1 MRLILY
7 ARKSSEGE
15 DRQVQSLDDQTRLLR
30 AHAIKHG
37 LLVVEEMAES
47 KSAKDPY
54 RRPLF
59 EGMLQQIEQGKADGI
74 LCWHLNRLFRNLV
87 DSGRVGHLL
96 QQGRIQAIET
106 PERAY
111 RPEDNV
117 LLFSVESGMA
127 NQFIRELSKGV
138 RRGMA
143 SKVEKGWAPQLAP
156 QGYLNDLYEHTIVAD
171 PERFAL
177 LRQAW
182 DLMLTGT
189 VTVPQ
194 MLARLNGEWGFRT
207 RQDRHR
213 GGTPLSLPSAYR
225 MLHSVFYAGRFLR
238 EGALYEG
245 QHPAM
250 VTMEEWERVQ
260 TILAREG
267 GARYRKH
274 AHAYTGMIRCGRC
287 GSRITAEVSKGQS
300 GKGHYVYY
308 HCTNRH
314 GVCDKKGVTEK
325 ELERQIVSSL
335 EGVRLNPQVEELLAD
350 VIGRWQAE
358 PGREA
363 EKRYAQLHRTLEAAR
378 SQQRELIGLR
388 LKKLIDDELL
398 QAEQE
403 RLTGEILGLER
414 EVGRLGT
421 AMTRQVESAVRSIH
435 FAAHARARFEAGAP
449 QTRRQIF
456 QTLGVSFVLA
466 GRDLR
471 IERHPLLEFLGEH
484 REALNALPVTEKS
497 ATEKARERGTD
508 SARFEPVKNGSGST
522 KKTPFLA
529 SVSFGGA
536 DRTLT
541 ELCRQIIGVAG
552 PLPEPF
558 PSFV

>member
-30 AHAIKHG
+30 AHAQNHG
-37 LLVVEEMAES
+37 LLVVEELAES

-59 EGMLQQIEQGKADGI
+59 EQMLQQIEQGQADGI

-96 QQGRIQAIET
+96 QQGRIRTIET

-127 NQFIRELSKGV
+127 NQYIRELSQGV

-156 QGYLNDLYEHTIVAD
+156 PGYVNDLHLHTILPD
-171 PERFAL
+171 PERFDL

-182 DLMLTGT
+182 KLMATGT

-194 MLARLNGEWGFRT
+194 MLRQLNGEWGFRT
-207 RQDRHR
+207 RQERHR
-213 GGTPLSLPSAYR
+213 GGTPLSRAAAYR
-225 MLHSVFYAGRFLR
+225 MLHNVFYAGRFLR
-238 EGALYEG
+238 EGVIYEG
-245 QHPAM
+245 QHPAI
-250 VTMEEWERVQ
+250 VTMDEWEQVQ
-260 TILAREG
+260 AVLEREG

-274 AHAYTGMIRCGRC
+274 THAYAGLIRCGRC

-314 GVCDKKGVTEK
+314 GNCDKKGVSEK
-325 ELERQIVSSL
+325 ELERQFVVSL
-335 EGVRLNPQVEELLAD
+335 EGVRLNPHVEELLAE
-350 VIGRWQAE
+350 VIERWQEE

-363 EKRYAQLHRTLEAAR
+363 EARYAQLHRSLEAAR
-378 SQQRELIGLR
+378 SQQRELVGLR
-388 LKKLIDDELL
+388 LKKLIDDALL
-398 QAEQE
+398 VSEQE
-403 RLTGEILGLER
+403 RLSGEICDLER
-414 EVGRLGT
+414 ETGRLGT

-435 FAAHARARFEAGAP
+435 FAAHARAQFEAGDM
-449 QTRRQIF
+449 QTRRKIVQA
-456 QTLGVSFVLA
+456 LGVGFTLTGKNLWV
-466 GRDLR
+466 
-471 IERHPLLEFLGEH
+471 ERHPLLEFLGEH
-484 REALNALPVTEKS
+484 QEALNTLPTTEKP
-497 ATEKARERGTD
+497 AGEKGVD
-508 SARFEPVKNGSGST
+508 SARFEPRKVGSGST
-522 KKTPFLA
+522 KKTPFSA

-536 DRTLT
+536 GRTLT
-541 ELCRQIIGVAG
+541 ELYQEVLAVARV
-552 PLPEPF
+552 LPETF
-558 PSFV
+558 PILP

>member
-15 DRQVQSLDDQTRLLR
+15 DRQVQSLDDQTRLLK
-30 AHAIKHG
+30 AHAQKHG
-37 LLVVEEMAES
+37 LLIVEELAEA

-59 EGMLQQIEQGKADGI
+59 EQMLQQIERGEADGI

-96 QQGRIQAIET
+96 QQGQIRTIET

-127 NQFIRELSKGV
+127 NQYIRELSQGV

-156 QGYLNDLYEHTIVAD
+156 PGYVNDLHVHTIVPD
-171 PERFAL
+171 PERFDIL
-177 LRQAW
+177 QQAW
-182 DLMLTGT
+182 KLMQTGT

-194 MLARLNGEWGFRT
+194 MLTRLNGEWGFRT
-207 RQDRHR
+207 RQERRR
-213 GGTPLSLPSAYR
+213 GGTPLSRAAAYR
-225 MLHSVFYAGRFLR
+225 MLHSMFYAGRFVR
-238 EGALYEG
+238 EGVVYEG

-260 TILAREG
+260 AVLEREG

-274 AHAYTGMIRCGRC
+274 AHAYAGLLRCGRC
-287 GSRITAEVSKGQS
+287 GSQITAEVSKGQS

-314 GVCDKKGVTEK
+314 GTCDKKGVTEK
-325 ELERQIVSSL
+325 ELERQFVISL
-335 EGVRLNPQVEELLAD
+335 EGVRLNPDVEELLAD
-350 VIGRWQAE
+350 VIERWQEE

-363 EKRYAQLHRTLEAAR
+363 EARYAQLHRSLEAAR
-378 SQQRELIGLR
+378 SQQRELLGLR
-388 LKKLIDDELL
+388 LKKLIDDALL
-398 QAEQE
+398 MSEQE

-414 EVGRLGT
+414 ETNRLGT
-421 AMTRQVESAVRSIH
+421 AMTRQVESAVRSIR
-435 FAAHARARFEAGAP
+435 FAAHARAKFEAGDMR
-449 QTRRQIF
+449 TRRQIV
-456 QTLGVSFVLA
+456 QALGVGFTLTGKS
-466 GRDLR
+466 LR
-471 IERHPLLEFLGEH
+471 VERHPLLEFLGEH
-484 REALNALPVTEKS
+484 RDALNALS
-497 ATEKARERGTD
+497 AVREPNLLGKTD
-508 SARFEPVKNGSGST
+508 PGRFEPLKTGSEST
-522 KKTPFLA
+522 KKTPFSA

-541 ELCRQIIGVAG
+541 EICKLFLVCACD
-552 PLPEPF
+552 LPDLF
-558 PSFV
+558 PTIF

>member
-30 AHAIKHG
+30 AHAQKHR
-37 LLVVEEMAES
+37 LLVVNELAEA

-59 EGMLQQIEQGKADGI
+59 EQMLQQIEQGQADGI

-96 QQGRIQAIET
+96 QQGRIQTIET

-127 NQFIRELSKGV
+127 NQYIRELSKGV

-156 QGYLNDLYEHTIVAD
+156 QGYLNDLYGHTIVAD
-171 PERFAL
+171 PDRFAL

-182 DLMLTGT
+182 ELMLTGT

-194 MLARLNGEWGFRT
+194 MLDRLNGEWGFRT
-207 RQDRHR
+207 RQERRR
-213 GGTPLSLPSAYR
+213 GGTPLTRASAYR
-225 MLHSVFYAGRFLR
+225 MLHSLFYAGRFVR
-238 EGALYEG
+238 EGVIYEG

-260 TILAREG
+260 VLLEREG
-267 GARYRKH
+267 AARYRKH
-274 AHAYTGMIRCGRC
+274 EHAYTGMMRCGRC
-287 GSRITAEVSKGQS
+287 GCRITAEVSKGQS
-300 GKGHYVYY
+300 GKGHYLYY
-308 HCTNRH
+308 HCTNRL
-314 GVCDKKGVTEK
+314 GVCDKKGVREK
-325 ELERQIVSSL
+325 ELERQIVASL
-335 EGVRLNPQVEELLAD
+335 EGVRISPRIEELLAE
-350 VIGRWQAE
+350 VIERWQEE
-358 PGREA
+358 PGQEA
-363 EKRYAQLHRTLEAAR
+363 EVRYAQLHRSLEAAR

-388 LKKLIDDELL
+388 LKKLIDDDLL
-398 QAEQE
+398 QSEQE

-414 EVGRLGT
+414 EVDRLGT

-435 FAAHARARFEAGAP
+435 FAAHAKARFEAGDARV
-449 QTRRQIF
+449 RRQIV
-456 QTLGVSFVLA
+456 QALGVGFTLM
-466 GRDLR
+466 GKHLR

-484 REALNALPVTEKS
+484 REALNALSLAEGAS
-497 ATEKARERGTD
+497 LARQAEPG
-508 SARFEPVKNGSGST
+508 RFEPQKTGSGST
-522 KKTPFLA
+522 KQTPFSA

-536 DRTLT
+536 EEALT
-541 ELCRQIIGVAG
+541 ELCQLLLGIAKLLTDSF
-552 PLPEPF
+552 PALP
-558 PSFV
+558 

>member
-15 DRQVQSLDDQTRLLR
+15 DRQVQSLDDQNRLLR
-30 AHAIKHG
+30 AHAQKHG
-37 LLVVEEMAES
+37 LLVVDELAEA

-59 EGMLQQIEQGKADGI
+59 EQMLQQIEQGQADGI

-96 QQGRIQAIET
+96 QQGRIRTIET

-127 NQFIRELSKGV
+127 NQYIRELSQGV

-156 QGYLNDLYEHTIVAD
+156 PGYLNDLYGHTILAD
-171 PERFAL
+171 PDRFAL

-207 RQDRHR
+207 RQARHR
-213 GGTPLSLPSAYR
+213 GGAPLLLPSAYR

-238 EGALYEG
+238 EGVIYEG

-250 VTMEEWERVQ
+250 VTMDEWERVQ

-267 GARYRKH
+267 AARYRKH
-274 AHAYTGMIRCGRC
+274 VHAYAGMIRCGRC
-287 GSRITAEVSKGQS
+287 GCRITAEVSKGQS

-308 HCTNRH
+308 HCTNRR
-314 GVCDKKGVTEK
+314 GVCDKKGVTEG
-325 ELERQIVSSL
+325 EMERQIMASL

-350 VIGRWQAE
+350 VIERWQQE
-358 PGREA
+358 PSREA
-363 EKRYAQLHRTLEAAR
+363 EARYAQLHRSLEAAR
-378 SQQRELIGLR
+378 SQQRELVGLR
-388 LKKLIDDELL
+388 LKKLIDDVLL
-398 QAEQE
+398 QSEQE

-414 EVGRLGT
+414 EAGRLGT

-435 FAAHARARFEAGAP
+435 FAAHARARFTAGDV
-449 QTRRQIF
+449 QTRRLIVQA
-456 QTLGVSFVLA
+456 LGVGFTLT
-466 GRDLR
+466 GKNLC

-484 REALNALPVTEKS
+484 QAALNALSVSEGPAE
-497 ATEKARERGTD
+497 GTRSD
-508 SARFEPVKNGSGST
+508 SARYEPGKTRSGSAI
-522 KKTPFLA
+522 KTAFLP

-536 DRTLT
+536 DGGLT
-541 ELCRQIIGVAG
+541 GLCGELLTRAQE
-552 PLPEPF
+552 LPAPF
-558 PSFV
+558 PLVL

>member
-30 AHAIKHG
+30 AHAQKHG
-37 LLVVEEMAES
+37 LLVVEELAES

-59 EGMLQQIEQGKADGI
+59 EHMLQQIEQGEADGI

-96 QQGRIQAIET
+96 QQGRIQTIET

-127 NQFIRELSKGV
+127 NQYIRELSKGV

-156 QGYLNDLYEHTIVAD
+156 QGYLNDLYSHTIVPD

-207 RQDRHR
+207 RQERHR

-225 MLHSVFYAGRFLR
+225 MLHSVFYAGRFSR

-245 QHPAM
+245 QHSAL

-260 TILAREG
+260 ALLARE
-267 GARYRKH
+267 ARYRKH